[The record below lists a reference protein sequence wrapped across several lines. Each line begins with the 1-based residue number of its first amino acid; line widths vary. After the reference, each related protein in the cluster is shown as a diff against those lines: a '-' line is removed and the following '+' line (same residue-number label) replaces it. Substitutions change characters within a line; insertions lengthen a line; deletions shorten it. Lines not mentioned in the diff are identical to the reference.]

1 MACVRRIHQIF
12 FRFGDRRLQ
21 DYPIFVASLDAWR
34 NMKGWKHRLW
44 HEKGVERLCR
54 TKYPQL
60 WDTYRRLK
68 FGIQRVD
75 LAKYMLADAYG
86 GVIVDL
92 DVLPKCHVSE
102 IVGDR
107 PYVFDRC
114 SRAHIIANDFFY
126 VGQQGLPGFCE
137 AFKQNL
143 RRVNAIPVYR
153 ERKMRYIFNSSGPD
167 FFSRFVKQA
176 GLDEY
181 VVAISHRT
189 FLDPKQRHRSV
200 SPDRSQIEVIHHL
213 SWAPQLRGAD
223 GNILAAPF

>member
-153 ERKMRYIFNSSGPD
+153 ERDALYF
-167 FFSRFVKQA
+167 Q
-176 GLDEY
+176 
-181 VVAISHRT
+181 
-189 FLDPKQRHRSV
+189 
-200 SPDRSQIEVIHHL
+200 
-213 SWAPQLRGAD
+213 
-223 GNILAAPF
+223 